1 MPRAPPGVRGVPD
14 RPLVPVLRRGG
25 DRPRAGARP
34 ARLRAQARPGGAARA
49 PARGADAPR
58 AARARPRTGGLTA
71 RLVHPL
77 SPR

>member
-49 PARGADAPR
+49 PARGADAPG
-58 AARARPRTGGLTA
+58 AARPRPRAGGLSA
-71 RLVHPL
+71 RPARPL